1 MRDAPNH
8 TRKKVDD
15 FMYANFR
22 DIFVRINKRAEY
34 IFDVWKARKKR
45 KEANLISP
53 YGLKNIYSMLA
64 GNKLYFTVKFV
75 RICFNFSL
83 VIIYQGALPVLKV

>member
-1 MRDAPNH
+1 MYEKLE
-8 TRKKVDD
+8 KK
-15 FMYANFR
+15 
-22 DIFVRINKRAEY
+22 
-34 IFDVWKARKKR
+34 KK
-45 KEANLISP
+45 ANLISP

>member
-1 MRDAPNH
+1 MRDTPDH
-8 TRKKVDD
+8 RQKKFDD

-22 DIFVRINKRAEY
+22 DIFVGINKRAKY
-34 IFDVWKARKKR
+34 ILDVWKARKK
-45 KEANLISP
+45 KKTNLISP

-75 RICFNFSL
+75 WICLNFSL
-83 VIIYQGALPVLKV
+83 VIIYQEELPVLQL